1 MSEINFEC
9 IGQVGLITIDRPKAN
24 AIDAGASRAIYE
36 AVCRLESDS
45 NLRVGIITG
54 AGDKFFS
61 AGWDLKAAAEGERA
75 DTDYSPGGFAG
86 ITEMFNR
93 KKPLIAAVNG
103 IAFGGGLEIALACDF
118 IVASENAQFA
128 LPEASLGIIAD
139 AGGVIRLPNLIGKIR
154 AAELLMTGRRLE
166 AATAFE
172 WGLLNRV
179 VPQDL
184 LIETAMEL
192 AKSISQ
198 MAPLSISAI
207 LEIWQKIDGLNDEEA
222 FALLRKKSL
231 PIYSSLVDS
240 EDATE
245 GVRAF
250 SEKRDPN
257 WSGK

>member
-1 MSEINFEC
+1 MSEITFES
-9 IGQVGLITIDRPKAN
+9 IGQVGIITINRPKAN
-24 AIDAGASRAIYE
+24 AIDAGASRAIYRF
-36 AVCRLESDS
+36 VCQLESDS

-54 AGDKFFS
+54 AGEKFFS

-103 IAFGGGLEIALACDF
+103 IAFGGGFEIALACDF
-118 IVASENAQFA
+118 IIASENAEFA

-154 AAELLMTGRRLE
+154 AAEILMTGRRLD
-166 AATAFE
+166 AVTAFE
-172 WGLLNRV
+172 WGLLNKV
-179 VPQDL
+179 VPQEI
-184 LIETAMEL
+184 LIEKAMEL
-192 AKSISQ
+192 ARSISL
-198 MAPLSISAI
+198 MAPLSIAAI
-207 LEIWQKIDGLNDEEA
+207 LEIWQKTEGLTNEEA
-222 FALLRKKSL
+222 FKILRNKSL
-231 PIYSSLVDS
+231 PIYGSLVDS
-240 EDATE
+240 QDAAE
-245 GVRAF
+245 GVKAF